1 MITVD
6 VHPEFGI
13 ELALALPYAY
23 WLHENDQL
31 EKVIVSKGMKP
42 FYYFCNNIEERYEFR
57 TIDNSAAG
65 LDLLPNPWIY
75 GNKHN
80 AKLYKDEWDIWEQFM
95 CNDKGC
101 GILDYRKWKLPDF
114 TKQYKNNRFLFNKPF
129 VVVSNRYN
137 WEHGTKPVGYFDIK
151 SLYEIFNC
159 ITEKGYIVIYK
170 RPTNTEFPADQN
182 EIATL
187 HHKEIL
193 TADVEGIGRIT
204 DHELTKFYDDVILFD
219 DIVKENQDM
228 TYNEIQL
235 SLFANADK
243 FVSMSGGS
251 TLLLNLF
258 KKPTVTYL
266 YNSSDLR
273 QNFWISKQ
281 GNTNVKNY
289 YYMMNPNVIPFI
301 DENCLEMRRGDYK
314 RFLNLIKEVI

>member
-1 MITVD
+1 
-6 VHPEFGI
+6 
-13 ELALALPYAY
+13 
-23 WLHENDQL
+23 
-31 EKVIVSKGMKP
+31 
-42 FYYFCNNIEERYEFR
+42 
-57 TIDNSAAG
+57 
-65 LDLLPNPWIY
+65 
-75 GNKHN
+75 
-80 AKLYKDEWDIWEQFM
+80 
-95 CNDKGC
+95 
-101 GILDYRKWKLPDF
+101 
-114 TKQYKNNRFLFNKPF
+114 
-129 VVVSNRYN
+129 
-137 WEHGTKPVGYFDIK
+137 
-151 SLYEIFNC
+151 
-159 ITEKGYIVIYK
+159 
-170 RPTNTEFPADQN
+170 
-182 EIATL
+182 
-187 HHKEIL
+187 
-193 TADVEGIGRIT
+193 
-204 DHELTKFYDDVILFD
+204 
-219 DIVKENQDM
+219 M